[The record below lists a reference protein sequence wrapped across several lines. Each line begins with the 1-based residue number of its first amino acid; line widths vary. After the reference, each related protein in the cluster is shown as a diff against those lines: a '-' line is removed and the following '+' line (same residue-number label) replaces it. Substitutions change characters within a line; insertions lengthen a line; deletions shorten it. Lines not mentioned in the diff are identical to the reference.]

1 RTAEVY
7 LNYAEAKAEL
17 GSTDQSDFD
26 ISIKPIRDRVNMPTI
41 QVDQANN
48 NPDSYLLAAAT
59 GYPKVSTINTV
70 NKGLIL
76 EIRRERTIELLMEGF
91 RYYDI
96 MRWGEGKAFEQPF
109 LGIYI
114 AGPGVYD
121 LDKDG
126 KDDVCFYT
134 GSRPSVTVPLFL
146 ELGKQIELS
155 EGTKGNILVHG
166 LIEREW
172 KEDRDYLYPIP
183 IQERSLTNGAIT
195 Q

>member
-1 RTAEVY
+1 HIIKFTNDKKYNTMKGYNDFPLFRTAEVY

-91 RYYDI
+91 RY
-96 MRWGEGKAFEQPF
+96 
-109 LGIYI
+109 
-114 AGPGVYD
+114 
-121 LDKDG
+121 
-126 KDDVCFYT
+126 
-134 GSRPSVTVPLFL
+134 
-146 ELGKQIELS
+146 
-155 EGTKGNILVHG
+155 N
-166 LIEREW
+166 
-172 KEDRDYLYPIP
+172 
-183 IQERSLTNGAIT
+183 
-195 Q
+195 